1 MQKPVAVMYQQ
12 HNYRQTQI
20 FGIDLPWPADGRI
33 GVDVAMRANEFY
45 LHKAGRTHRRAASFL
60 SPDTVAD
67 LVTDQDRPFRVA
79 DDITDPAVDV
89 DYELR
94 FPPPADAFYTFKGFL
109 GEKRLLPGR
118 SGPPG
123 ADYNT
128 LPAYKPLH
136 RQMIAFHWR
145 DGDAD
150 YVKWFGQ
157 PERGMDDLTSQ
168 FALLLEGRN

>member
-1 MQKPVAVMYQQ
+1 
-12 HNYRQTQI
+12 
-20 FGIDLPWPADGRI
+20 
-33 GVDVAMRANEFY
+33 
-45 LHKAGRTHRRAASFL
+45 
-60 SPDTVAD
+60 
-67 LVTDQDRPFRVA
+67 VA

-89 DYELR
+89 DYELH
-94 FPPPADAFYTFKGFL
+94 FLPPADAFYTFKGFL
-109 GEKRLLPGR
+109 GGKRLLPGR

-128 LPAYKPLH
+128 LSAYKPLH

-157 PERGMDDLTSQ
+157 PERGMDDLTSR
-168 FALLLEGRN
+168 FARLLEGRISGLGRKPALITLHGSTARRGRYRHGGHGVFQSYYTDKSIKWRLRIRRCPG